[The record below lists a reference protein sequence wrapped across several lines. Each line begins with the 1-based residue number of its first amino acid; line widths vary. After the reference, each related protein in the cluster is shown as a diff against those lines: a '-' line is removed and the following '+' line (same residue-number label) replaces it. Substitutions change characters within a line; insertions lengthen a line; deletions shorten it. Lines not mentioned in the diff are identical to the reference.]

1 MYKFP
6 VCRPCHASTHSRVLS
21 LPLPPPPDV
30 SLRDSS
36 PCVLLRDGCCKP
48 LSSERFQLSHFF
60 RVHGAGFSPL
70 HQIFIEGETGE
81 AGSPRAL
88 LSSTHL
94 TSIPLFR
101 CPLNLSSSSCREWN
115 ITNILLW
122 YSCLNVSTIHHFESL
137 FISTIVFLWYLYR
150 SVQITYWQ

>member
-1 MYKFP
+1 MCVCTSFQSVDPAMLLHTHVCSLFP
-6 VCRPCHASTHSRVLS
+6 C
-21 LPLPPPPDV
+21 LPPPPDV
-30 SLRDSS
+30 SLRGSS

-101 CPLNLSSSSCREWN
+101 CPLNLPDSLAL
-115 ITNILLW
+115 ILVLPRVK
-122 YSCLNVSTIHHFESL
+122 YHKHIPIKFLFECVYDTS
-137 FISTIVFLWYLYR
+137 F
-150 SVQITYWQ
+150 